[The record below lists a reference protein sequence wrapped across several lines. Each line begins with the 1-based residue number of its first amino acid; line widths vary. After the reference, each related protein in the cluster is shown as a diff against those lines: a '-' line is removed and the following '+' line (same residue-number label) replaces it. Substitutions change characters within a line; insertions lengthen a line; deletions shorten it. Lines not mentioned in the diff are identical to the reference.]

1 MELNTKNIKKILFI
15 VTVSIILFIVLQRL
29 DAVFVFVGGLMN
41 LITPLFIGLGLAFV
55 MNNLLNF
62 WENRVFGRLKGR
74 RFFQKIKRPLCLLLT
89 LLLIVAIAFFV
100 LFAVIPELINTLR
113 MLSDRLPGFMEEA
126 RIWLLG
132 LIEYYDIDFSNISAL
147 NVNWSEIG
155 SFLFDFFQTGA
166 PNIVSGTVTA
176 ATSLVTGIVNF
187 FLGFVFALYILS
199 QKEKLCRGVCRTM
212 FAYLPQKLA
221 DGILSVTRL
230 ANRIF
235 ASFIAG
241 QFLEAVILG
250 TLCFIGMSIFGF
262 PYAPMI
268 SVLVGC
274 LALIPIFGA
283 FIAVA
288 IGAYLILL
296 VNPMQALWFVIF
308 FLILQQIEGNLIY
321 PRVVGN
327 SVGLPTLWVLFAVLV
342 GGGLF
347 GILGIL
353 LGVPT
358 CSVIYTLLKRSVSAR
373 LKEKCLSDRYFK
385 KPEKQN

>member
-1 MELNTKNIKKILFI
+1 MELNVKNIKKILFI
-15 VTVSIILFIVLQRL
+15 VAVSIVLFIVLQRI
-29 DAVFVFVGGLMN
+29 DAVLAFIGGL
-41 LITPLFIGLGLAFV
+41 LGLVTPLLIGFGIAFV
-55 MNNLLNF
+55 MNTLLNF
-62 WENRVFGRLKGR
+62 WEKRIFKRWEKDAGLLG
-74 RFFQKIKRPLCLLLT
+74 KIKRPICLLLT
-89 LLLIVAIAFFV
+89 ILAIALIAFFV

-113 MLSDRLPGFMEEA
+113 MLSDRLPGFLEDI

-132 LIEYYDIDFSNISAL
+132 MIEYYNVDFSSLSAL

-155 SFLFDFFQTGA
+155 SFLFDFFQNGA
-166 PNIVSGTVTA
+166 PNIVTGTVTA
-176 ATSLVTGIVNF
+176 ATAVVVGIVNF

-199 QKEKLCRGVCRTM
+199 QKEKLARGICRTM
-212 FAYLPQKLA
+212 YAYLPESVA
-221 DGILSVTRL
+221 SSTLSVARL

-235 ASFIAG
+235 SGFIGG

-250 TLCFIGMSIFGF
+250 SLCFIGMSIFGF

-296 VNPMQALWFVIF
+296 VNPMQALWFLIF

-327 SVGLPTLWVLFAVLV
+327 SVGLPTLWVLFSVLV

-358 CSVIYTLLKRSVSAR
+358 CSVIYTLLKQSVTAR
-373 LKEKCLSDRYFK
+373 LKEKCLDKRI
-385 KPEKQN
+385 

>member
-1 MELNTKNIKKILFI
+1 MELNVKNIKKILFI
-15 VTVSIILFIVLQRL
+15 VAVSIVLFIVLQRI
-29 DAVFVFVGGLMN
+29 DAVLALIGGLFG
-41 LITPLFIGLGLAFV
+41 LITPLLIGFGIAFV
-55 MNNLLNF
+55 MNTLLNF
-62 WENRVFGRLKGR
+62 WENRVFKRWDKDAGAIG
-74 RFFQKIKRPLCLLLT
+74 KIKRPLCLLLT
-89 LLLIVAIAFFV
+89 ILAIALIAFFV

-113 MLSDRLPGFMEEA
+113 MLSDRLPGFLEDM

-132 LIEYYDIDFSNISAL
+132 MIEYYNIDFSSLSAL

-155 SFLFDFFQTGA
+155 SFLFDFFQNGA
-166 PNIVSGTVTA
+166 PNIVTGTVTA
-176 ATSLVTGIVNF
+176 ATALVVGIVNF

-199 QKEKLCRGVCRTM
+199 QKEKLARGICRTM
-212 FAYLPQKLA
+212 YAYLPESFA
-221 DGILSVTRL
+221 SSTLSVARL
-230 ANRIF
+230 TNRIF
-235 ASFIAG
+235 SGFIGG
-241 QFLEAVILG
+241 QFLEAIILG
-250 TLCFIGMSIFGF
+250 SLCFIGMSIFGF

-296 VNPMQALWFVIF
+296 VNPMQALWFLVF

-327 SVGLPTLWVLFAVLV
+327 SVGLPTLWVLFAVLA

-358 CSVIYTLLKRSVSAR
+358 CSVIYTLLKQSVTSR
-373 LKEKCLSDRYFK
+373 LKEKCLDKRI
-385 KPEKQN
+385 

>member
-1 MELNTKNIKKILFI
+1 MELNVKNIKKILFI
-15 VTVSIILFIVLQRL
+15 VAVSIVLFIVLQRI
-29 DAVFVFVGGLMN
+29 DAVLALIGGLFG
-41 LITPLFIGLGLAFV
+41 LITPLLIGLGIAFV
-55 MNNLLNF
+55 MNTLLNF
-62 WENRVFGRLKGR
+62 WEKRVFKRWENDAGLLG
-74 RFFQKIKRPLCLLLT
+74 KIKRPVCLLLT
-89 LLLIVAIAFFV
+89 ILAIALIAFFV

-113 MLSDRLPGFMEEA
+113 MLSDRLPGFLEDM

-132 LIEYYDIDFSNISAL
+132 MIEYYNVDFSSLSAL

-155 SFLFDFFQTGA
+155 SFLFDFFQNGA

-176 ATSLVTGIVNF
+176 ATAVVVGIVNF

-199 QKEKLCRGVCRTM
+199 QKEKLARGICRTM
-212 FAYLPQKLA
+212 YAYLPESVA
-221 DGILSVTRL
+221 SSTLSVARL

-235 ASFIAG
+235 SGFIGG

-250 TLCFIGMSIFGF
+250 SLCFIGMSIFGF

-296 VNPMQALWFVIF
+296 VNPMQALWFLVF

-358 CSVIYTLLKRSVSAR
+358 CSVIYTLLKQSVTTR
-373 LKEKCLSDRYFK
+373 LKEKCLDKRI
-385 KPEKQN
+385 

>member
-1 MELNTKNIKKILFI
+1 MELNVKNIKKILFI
-15 VTVSIILFIVLQRL
+15 VAVSIVLFIVLQRI
-29 DAVFVFVGGLMN
+29 DAVLAFIGGL
-41 LITPLFIGLGLAFV
+41 LGLVTPLLIGFGIAFV
-55 MNNLLNF
+55 MNTLLNF
-62 WENRVFGRLKGR
+62 WEKRIFKRWEKDVGLLG
-74 RFFQKIKRPLCLLLT
+74 KIKRPICLLLT
-89 LLLIVAIAFFV
+89 ILAIALIAFFV

-113 MLSDRLPGFMEEA
+113 MLSDRLPGFLEDI

-132 LIEYYDIDFSNISAL
+132 MIEYYNVDFSSLSAL
-147 NVNWSEIG
+147 NVNWNEIG
-155 SFLFDFFQTGA
+155 SFLFDFFQNGA

-176 ATSLVTGIVNF
+176 ATAVVVGIVNF

-199 QKEKLCRGVCRTM
+199 QKEKLARGICRTM
-212 FAYLPQKLA
+212 YAYLPESVA
-221 DGILSVTRL
+221 SSTLSVARL

-235 ASFIAG
+235 SGFIGG

-250 TLCFIGMSIFGF
+250 SLCFIGMSIFGF

-296 VNPMQALWFVIF
+296 VNPMQALWFLIF

-327 SVGLPTLWVLFAVLV
+327 SVGLPTLWVLFSVLV

-358 CSVIYTLLKRSVSAR
+358 CSVIYTLLKQSVTAR
-373 LKEKCLSDRYFK
+373 LKEKCLDKRI
-385 KPEKQN
+385 

>member
-1 MELNTKNIKKILFI
+1 MELNVKNIKKILFI
-15 VTVSIILFIVLQRL
+15 VAVSIVLFIVLQRI
-29 DAVFVFVGGLMN
+29 DAVLAFIGGL
-41 LITPLFIGLGLAFV
+41 LGLVTPLLIGFGIAFV
-55 MNNLLNF
+55 MNTLLNF
-62 WENRVFGRLKGR
+62 WEKRIFKRWEKDVGLLG
-74 RFFQKIKRPLCLLLT
+74 KIKRPICLLLT
-89 LLLIVAIAFFV
+89 ILAIALIAFFV

-113 MLSDRLPGFMEEA
+113 MLSDRLPGFLEDI

-132 LIEYYDIDFSNISAL
+132 MIEYYNVDFSSLSAL

-155 SFLFDFFQTGA
+155 SFLFDFFQNGA
-166 PNIVSGTVTA
+166 PNIVTGTVTA
-176 ATSLVTGIVNF
+176 ATAVVVGIVNF

-199 QKEKLCRGVCRTM
+199 QKEKLARGICRTM
-212 FAYLPQKLA
+212 YAYLPESVA
-221 DGILSVTRL
+221 SSTLSVARL

-235 ASFIAG
+235 SGFIGG

-250 TLCFIGMSIFGF
+250 SLCFIGMSIFGF

-296 VNPMQALWFVIF
+296 VNPMQALWFLIF

-327 SVGLPTLWVLFAVLV
+327 SVGLPTLWVLFSVLV

-358 CSVIYTLLKRSVSAR
+358 CSVIYTLLKQSVTAR
-373 LKEKCLSDRYFK
+373 LKEKCLDKRI
-385 KPEKQN
+385 

>member
-1 MELNTKNIKKILFI
+1 MELNVKNIKKILFI
-15 VTVSIILFIVLQRL
+15 VAVSIVLFIVLQRI
-29 DAVFVFVGGLMN
+29 DAVLALIGGLFG
-41 LITPLFIGLGLAFV
+41 LITPLLIGLGIAFV
-55 MNNLLNF
+55 MNTLLNF
-62 WENRVFGRLKGR
+62 WEKRVFKRWENDAGLLG
-74 RFFQKIKRPLCLLLT
+74 KIKRPVCLLLT
-89 LLLIVAIAFFV
+89 ILAIALIAFFV

-113 MLSDRLPGFMEEA
+113 MLSDRLPGFLEDM

-132 LIEYYDIDFSNISAL
+132 MIEYYNVDFSSLSAL
-147 NVNWSEIG
+147 NVNWSEVG
-155 SFLFDFFQTGA
+155 SFLFDFFQNGA

-176 ATSLVTGIVNF
+176 ATAVVVGIVNF

-199 QKEKLCRGVCRTM
+199 QKEKLARGICRTM
-212 FAYLPQKLA
+212 YAYLPESFA
-221 DGILSVTRL
+221 SSTLSVARL

-235 ASFIAG
+235 SGFIGG

-250 TLCFIGMSIFGF
+250 SLCFIGMSIFGF

-296 VNPMQALWFVIF
+296 VNPMQALWFLVF

-358 CSVIYTLLKRSVSAR
+358 CSVIYTLLKQSVTTR
-373 LKEKCLSDRYFK
+373 LKEKCLDKRI
-385 KPEKQN
+385 